1 MSGVIEVDD
10 YILNKEVALRAN
22 PWSSNMQ
29 NIYYE
34 DPDTGILAY
43 WTKVGR
49 VKDNGEGIRLINGY
63 TPTLLKFSKDTK
75 NYEETS
81 ADRIV
86 KKIKLSD
93 KTLASVEINKGKI
106 TKVT

>member
-1 MSGVIEVDD
+1 M
-10 YILNKEVALRAN
+10 
-22 PWSSNMQ
+22 
-29 NIYYE
+29 
-34 DPDTGILAY
+34 
-43 WTKVGR
+43 GR
-49 VKDNGEGIRLINGY
+49 IKDNGEGIRLINGY
-63 TPTLLKFSKDTK
+63 TPTLLKFSEDTK